1 MKFVKKYR
9 LVDAD
14 SLTSPPSLSS
24 SSSASSPPPPPHPP
38 LQRAT
43 RDPLE
48 PPAVT
53 EARETKRAI
62 DENLARTDTSAS
74 EQVLAHNQLAGQ
86 YRGAVR
92 EATATQSRLDQVLT
106 KLLEKLSGEEH
117 RRGEQ
122 QQQQQQQRQQSPHP
136 FPHPVPPHPFD
147 DLAPATAKR
156 RRRDPLPRSSP
167 GVTRRGGGRKTTT
180 AANSEGSQG
189 VPLTRWTTR
198 I

>member
-24 SSSASSPPPPPHPP
+24 SSASSPPPPPHQPS
-38 LQRAT
+38 QRAT

-62 DENLARTDTSAS
+62 DENLTRTDTSAS

-106 KLLEKLSGEEH
+106 KLLEKLSGEE
-117 RRGEQ
+117 RRGGE

-147 DLAPATAKR
+147 DLAPAATAKR
-156 RRRDPLPRSSP
+156 RRRDPTPRPSP
-167 GVTRRGGGRKTTT
+167 VTTRRGRKPATT
-180 AANSEGSQG
+180 ASSEGSQS
-189 VPLTRWTTR
+189 VPLKRWTTR
-198 I
+198 L